1 MNLTVVDSVA
11 GMQALSEQL
20 RLAGRSIGLVPT
32 MGFFHEGH
40 LELMR
45 AARRHADT
53 VVVSIFVNPTQFGA
67 GEDLNAY
74 PRDMEGDLGKADAE
88 GVDHVFIP
96 TAGDMYPEGFQT
108 RVCVDDLTRFLC
120 GPSRPGHFDGVATVV
135 TKLFLITRPHLAV
148 FGQKDYQQLAV
159 ISRMA
164 RDLNMDIQII
174 GVPTVREP
182 DGLAMSS
189 RNSYLSPEERRAAR
203 CLSASLALAQ
213 DMVSAGEKEA
223 AVVLKA
229 VEQHIRQE
237 PLAQMDYARL
247 CDPVTLEDLQDVKEE
262 SLLALAVIVG
272 KARLI
277 DNRVL
282 VRESPS
288 SR

>member
-1 MNLTVVDSVA
+1 VNLTVVDSVA

-45 AARRHADT
+45 VARRHADR

-74 PRDMEGDLGKADAE
+74 PRDMEGDLAKADTV
-88 GVDHVFIP
+88 GVDHVFVP

-108 RVCVDDLTRFLC
+108 RVCVADLTRFLC

-135 TKLFLITRPHLAV
+135 AKLFHITRPHLAV

-189 RNSYLSPEERRAAR
+189 RNSYLSPEEREAAL

-229 VEQHIRQE
+229 VEQHIRRE
-237 PLAQMDYARL
+237 PLAHMDYARL
-247 CDPVTLEDLQDVKEE
+247 CDPVTLEDLQSVKEE

-282 VRESPS
+282 VRKSPS
-288 SR
+288 SL

>member
-1 MNLTVVDSVA
+1 
-11 GMQALSEQL
+11 MQALSQQI

-45 AARRHADT
+45 VARRHADT

-74 PRDMEGDLGKADAE
+74 PRDMEGDLTQADAV
-88 GVDHVFIP
+88 GVDHVFVP

-135 TKLFLITRPHLAV
+135 AKLFLITRPHLAV

-189 RNSYLSPEERRAAR
+189 RNSYLSPEERKAAL
-203 CLSASLALAQ
+203 CLNASLALAQ
-213 DMVSAGEKEA
+213 DMVRAGETEA

-237 PLAQMDYARL
+237 PLAHMDYAHL
-247 CDPVTLEDLQDVKEE
+247 CDPVTLEDLQNVKEE